1 MPEFHGNYTSF
12 QGIRTYMVSYHTR
25 LELDESEEA
34 IQALRNL
41 VLLVGS
47 LTTCGFTEIKPNQAS
62 SGSLFQI
69 PGFSLPQPMGKGRWA
84 ENQ

>member
-1 MPEFHGNYTSF
+1 MFSQRAELFSCF
-12 QGIRTYMVSYHTR
+12 TR

-69 PGFSLPQPMGKGRWA
+69 PGFSLPTPMGKGRSA
-84 ENQ
+84 GTRYLIHALF

>member
-1 MPEFHGNYTSF
+1 
-12 QGIRTYMVSYHTR
+12 MVSHVTR
-25 LELDESEEA
+25 LELDETEEA

-47 LTTCGFTEIKPNQAS
+47 LTTCGFTEIKPSQAS

-69 PGFSLPQPMGKGRWA
+69 PGFSLPQPTGKGRLT
-84 ENQ
+84 ES

>member
-1 MPEFHGNYTSF
+1 MLIQRCHVVF
-12 QGIRTYMVSYHTR
+12 R

-69 PGFSLPQPMGKGRWA
+69 PGFALPQPVGKGRCI
-84 ENQ
+84 EHV